1 MTKSRGVPC
10 LISPSAQFRLLERI
24 VLGSGNFDES
34 WLQAL
39 IHDRP
44 EILPINQIE
53 PGFGRPIAL
62 AREVRCGH
70 GKVDNLYL
78 TPTGEIILVE
88 AKLWSNPQARREVVA
103 QALDYVA
110 ALMSLTY
117 EKFETAIIN
126 AESSA
131 KSLYACIEDQPD
143 ALSQI
148 EFIDAV
154 SNNLARGRILVLI
167 VGDGIRREAEAL
179 GALLQSHAGAHFTFA
194 LVELAAWRNP
204 ISGDILII
212 PDVLAQT
219 VMIERGVVRLE
230 NGILSVQGAEVRA
243 AKVNPKSISEEI
255 FYEELA
261 KLDPTLPS
269 AIRTFLSLIEPLGVY
284 ADLKASLNLKMD
296 NADSNS
302 TINLGYIHKNGT
314 IWTSPLAG
322 SVPQDI
328 AMRYNQA
335 LSNVIG
341 GTVAIGTVGSYAS
354 TNGKSVP
361 PIAAL
366 LPKHAEVWLS
376 AIKQVIADVQT
387 TAGSNQSLISGLR

>member
-1 MTKSRGVPC
+1 MTKSRGAPC
-10 LISPSAQFRLLERI
+10 LISASAEFHLLERI
-24 VLGSGNFDES
+24 VLGSGNFNES
-34 WLQAL
+34 WLQKL

-53 PGFGRPIAL
+53 PGFGSPISI

-70 GKVDNLYL
+70 GNVDNLYL

-117 EKFETAIIN
+117 EEFETAVIN
-126 AESSA
+126 AGCSA
-131 KSLYACIEDQPD
+131 KSLYACIEDQSD
-143 ALSQI
+143 ALSES

-194 LVELAAWRNP
+194 LVELAAWHNP
-204 ISGDILII
+204 TSGDFLII

-243 AKVNPKSISEEI
+243 AKVNPKSISEEM

-261 KLDPTLPS
+261 KLNPTLPS
-269 AIRTFLSLIEPLGVY
+269 SIRAFLASVEPMGVY
-284 ADLKASLNLKMD
+284 ADLKASLNLKI
-296 NADSNS
+296 DSTDS
-302 TINLGYIHKNGT
+302 SSSINLGYIQKNGT
-314 IWTSPLAG
+314 LWTSPLSA
-322 SVPQDI
+322 SVPHDI
-328 AMRYNQA
+328 AMRYNQT
-335 LSNVIG
+335 LSSAIG
-341 GTVAIGTVGSYAS
+341 GTVAIGSSGSYAS
-354 TNGKSVP
+354 TNGKSGP
-361 PIAAL
+361 PISTL
-366 LPKHAEVWLS
+366 LPERAETWAD
-376 AIKQVIADVQT
+376 AIKEVIDDMHT
-387 TAGSNQSLISGLR
+387 LSKSNLAH

>member
-10 LISPSAQFRLLERI
+10 MISPSTEFHLLERI
-24 VLGSGNFDES
+24 ILGSGIFNES
-34 WLQAL
+34 WLQKL

-44 EILPINQIE
+44 EILPISRIE
-53 PGFGRPIAL
+53 PGFGSPIAL

-117 EKFETAIIN
+117 EEFENTVIN
-126 AESSA
+126 AGCSV
-131 KSLYACIEDQPD
+131 KSLYACIEDQSD
-143 ALSQI
+143 ALS
-148 EFIDAV
+148 ESAFTDAV

-204 ISGDILII
+204 ITGDVLII
-212 PDVLAQT
+212 PDILAQT

-230 NGILSVQGAEVRA
+230 NGVMQVQAMP
-243 AKVNPKSISEEI
+243 AKTTQKPKSISEEM
-255 FYEELA
+255 FFEELA
-261 KLDPTLPS
+261 RQDPNLPS
-269 AIRTFLSLIEPLGVY
+269 AIRDFLAVVEPLGVY
-284 ADLKASLNLKMD
+284 TDLKASLSLKVD
-296 NADSNS
+296 HPETNNP
-302 TINLGYIHKNGT
+302 INVGFIHANGT
-314 IWTSPLAG
+314 LWTTALAG
-322 SVPQDI
+322 SVTVNT

-335 LSNVIG
+335 LADLIG
-341 GTVAIGTVGSYAS
+341 GAVAMGNSGVYLTD
-354 TNGKSVP
+354 GKSSP
-361 PIAAL
+361 LLTTILPDHAKAWAA
-366 LPKHAEVWLS
+366 
-376 AIKQVIADVQT
+376 AISQLVDDI
-387 TAGSNQSLISGLR
+387 GSTSRTGGG

>member
-1 MTKSRGVPC
+1 MTKSRGSPC
-10 LISPSAQFRLLERI
+10 LISPSAQFHLLERI
-24 VLGSGNFDES
+24 VLGSGNFNES
-34 WLQAL
+34 WLQKL

-53 PGFGRPIAL
+53 PGFGRAIAL

-143 ALSQI
+143 ALSQS

-154 SNNLARGRILVLI
+154 SNNLARGRILVLV

-194 LVELAAWRNP
+194 LVELAAWCNP
-204 ISGDILII
+204 TSGDFLII
-212 PDVLAQT
+212 PDILAQT

-230 NGILSVQGAEVRA
+230 NGVLQVQA
-243 AKVNPKSISEEI
+243 ATAKATEKPNSISEEM
-255 FYEELA
+255 FFEELA
-261 KLDPTLPS
+261 KLNMTLPS
-269 AIRTFLSLIEPLGVY
+269 SVRAFLAIIEPIGVY
-284 ADLKASLNLKMD
+284 ADLKASLNLKID
-296 NADSNS
+296 HPETNNP
-302 TINLGYIHKNGT
+302 INLGYLHKNGT
-314 IWTSPLAG
+314 VWTSPLAG
-322 SVPQDI
+322 CVPQDI
-328 AMRYNQA
+328 AMRYNEA
-335 LSNVIG
+335 LSSAIG
-341 GTVAIGTVGSYAS
+341 GTVAVSTFGSYAS

-366 LPKHAEVWLS
+366 LPEHAEVWAS
-376 AIKQVIADVQT
+376 AIKQVVKDIQT
-387 TAGSNQSLISGLR
+387 MSVSSQYR

>member
-1 MTKSRGVPC
+1 MTKSRGSPC
-10 LISPSAQFRLLERI
+10 LISASAEFHLLERI
-24 VLGSGNFDES
+24 VLGSGQFNES

-44 EILPINQIE
+44 EILPISQIE
-53 PGFGRPIAL
+53 PGFGSPIAL

-70 GKVDNLYL
+70 GIVDNLYL

-117 EKFETAIIN
+117 EEFETAIIN

-143 ALSQI
+143 ALSQS

-204 ISGDILII
+204 VSGDFLII

-219 VMIERGVVRLE
+219 VMIERGVVRWE
-230 NGILSVQGAEVRA
+230 NGVLQVQA
-243 AKVNPKSISEEI
+243 APAMVTAKPKSISEEM
-255 FYEELA
+255 FFEELA
-261 KLDPTLPS
+261 KQDSNLPS
-269 AIRTFLSLIEPLGVY
+269 AIRNFLALVEPLGVY
-284 ADLKASLNLKMD
+284 TDLKASLNMKVD
-296 NADSNS
+296 HPETNNP
-302 TINLGYIHKNGT
+302 INVGYIHANGT
-314 IWTSPLAG
+314 LWTKSLAG
-322 SVPQDI
+322 SVSTDI

-335 LSNVIG
+335 LADLIG
-341 GTVAIGTVGSYAS
+341 GAVAMGNSGVYLTDGKSSPLLTTLLPDHAEAWGSAIGQLVEDIRS
-354 TNGKSVP
+354 TSRTDG
-361 PIAAL
+361 
-366 LPKHAEVWLS
+366 
-376 AIKQVIADVQT
+376 D
-387 TAGSNQSLISGLR
+387 

>member
-1 MTKSRGVPC
+1 MTKSRGAPC
-10 LISPSAQFRLLERI
+10 LISASAEFHLLERI
-24 VLGSGNFDES
+24 VLGSGNFNES
-34 WLQAL
+34 WLQKL

-53 PGFGRPIAL
+53 PGFGSPISI

-70 GKVDNLYL
+70 GNVDNLYL

-117 EKFETAIIN
+117 EEFETAIIN
-126 AESSA
+126 AGCDA
-131 KSLYACIEDQPD
+131 TSLYDYMSEQPE
-143 ALSQI
+143 ALSQSD
-148 EFIDAV
+148 FVDAV

-204 ISGDILII
+204 VSGDFLII

-243 AKVNPKSISEEI
+243 AKVNPKSISEEM

-261 KLDPTLPS
+261 KLNPTLPS
-269 AIRTFLSLIEPLGVY
+269 SIRAFLASVEPMGVY
-284 ADLKASLNLKMD
+284 ADLKASLNLKI
-296 NADSNS
+296 DSTDS
-302 TINLGYIHKNGT
+302 SSSINLGYIQKNGT
-314 IWTSPLAG
+314 LWTSPLSA
-322 SVPQDI
+322 SVPHDI
-328 AMRYNQA
+328 AMRYNQT
-335 LSNVIG
+335 LSSAIG
-341 GTVAIGTVGSYAS
+341 GTVAMGSSGSYAS
-354 TNGKSVP
+354 TNGKSGP
-361 PIAAL
+361 PISTL
-366 LPKHAEVWLS
+366 LPERAETWAN
-376 AIKQVIADVQT
+376 AIKEVINDMHT
-387 TAGSNQSLISGLR
+387 LSKSNLAH

>member
-1 MTKSRGVPC
+1 MTKSRGSPC
-10 LISPSAQFRLLERI
+10 LISPSAEFHLLERI
-24 VLGSGNFDES
+24 VLGSGNFNES
-34 WLQAL
+34 WLQKL

-53 PGFGRPIAL
+53 PGFGSPIAL

-70 GKVDNLYL
+70 GIVDNLYL

-117 EKFETAIIN
+117 EEFETAIIN

-131 KSLYACIEDQPD
+131 KSLYARIEDQPD
-143 ALSQI
+143 ALSQS

-194 LVELAAWRNP
+194 LIQLAAWRNP
-204 ISGDILII
+204 VSGDILII

-243 AKVNPKSISEEI
+243 AKVNPKSISEEM

-261 KLDPTLPS
+261 KLNPTLPS
-269 AIRTFLSLIEPLGVY
+269 SIRAFLASVEPMGVY
-284 ADLKASLNLKMD
+284 ADLKASLNLKI
-296 NADSNS
+296 DSTDS
-302 TINLGYIHKNGT
+302 SSSINLGYIQKNGT
-314 IWTSPLAG
+314 LWTSPLSA
-322 SVPQDI
+322 SVPHDI
-328 AMRYNQA
+328 AMRYNQT
-335 LSNVIG
+335 LSSAIG
-341 GTVAIGTVGSYAS
+341 GTVAIGSSGSYAS
-354 TNGKSVP
+354 TNGKSGP
-361 PIAAL
+361 PISTL
-366 LPKHAEVWLS
+366 LPERAETWAD
-376 AIKQVIADVQT
+376 AIKEVIDDMHT
-387 TAGSNQSLISGLR
+387 LSKSNLAH

>member
-1 MTKSRGVPC
+1 MTKSRGSPC
-10 LISPSAQFRLLERI
+10 LISPSAQFHLLERI
-24 VLGSGNFDES
+24 VLGSGNFNES
-34 WLQAL
+34 WLQKL

-53 PGFGRPIAL
+53 PGFGRAIAL

-103 QALDYVA
+103 QGLDYVA

-143 ALSQI
+143 ALSQS

-154 SNNLARGRILVLI
+154 SNNLARGRILVLV

-194 LVELAAWRNP
+194 LVELAAWCNP
-204 ISGDILII
+204 TSGDFLII
-212 PDVLAQT
+212 PDILAQT

-230 NGILSVQGAEVRA
+230 NGVLQVQA
-243 AKVNPKSISEEI
+243 ATAKATEKPNSISEEM
-255 FYEELA
+255 FFEELA
-261 KLDPTLPS
+261 KLNMTLPS
-269 AIRTFLSLIEPLGVY
+269 SVRAFLAIIEPIGVY
-284 ADLKASLNLKMD
+284 ADLKASLNLKID
-296 NADSNS
+296 HPETNNP
-302 TINLGYIHKNGT
+302 INLGYLHKNGT
-314 IWTSPLAG
+314 VWTSPLAG
-322 SVPQDI
+322 CVPQDI
-328 AMRYNQA
+328 AMRYNEA
-335 LSNVIG
+335 LSSAIG
-341 GTVAIGTVGSYAS
+341 GTVAVSTFGSYAS

-361 PIAAL
+361 PIAAM
-366 LPKHAEVWLS
+366 LPEHAEVWAS
-376 AIKQVIADVQT
+376 AIKQVVKDIQT
-387 TAGSNQSLISGLR
+387 MSVSSQYR

>member
-1 MTKSRGVPC
+1 MTKSRGYPC
-10 LISPSAQFRLLERI
+10 LISPSAEFHLLERI

-34 WLQAL
+34 WLQKL

-44 EILPINQIE
+44 EILPVNQIE
-53 PGFGRPIAL
+53 PGFGRPISI

-117 EKFETAIIN
+117 EEFETAIIN

-131 KSLYACIEDQPD
+131 KSLYACIEEQPD
-143 ALSQI
+143 ALSQS

-154 SNNLARGRILVLI
+154 SNNLARGRILVLV

-204 ISGDILII
+204 ASGDFLII

-230 NGILSVQGAEVRA
+230 NGMLSVQGAQVKA
-243 AKVNPKSISEEI
+243 ATVNPKSISEEM

-261 KLDPTLPS
+261 KINPTLPS
-269 AIRTFLSLIEPLGVY
+269 SIRAFLASVEPLGVY
-284 ADLKASLNLKMD
+284 ADLKASLNLKI
-296 NADSNS
+296 DSTDS
-302 TINLGYIHKNGT
+302 SSSINLGYIHKNGT
-314 IWTSPLAG
+314 LWTSPLSA
-322 SVPQDI
+322 SVPPDI
-328 AMRYNQA
+328 AMRYNQT
-335 LSNVIG
+335 LSSAIG
-341 GTVAIGTVGSYAS
+341 GTVAIGSSGSYAS

-361 PIAAL
+361 TISTL
-366 LPKHAEVWLS
+366 LPEQAETWAD
-376 AIKQVIADVQT
+376 AIKEVIDGMHT
-387 TAGSNQSLISGLR
+387 LSKSNLAH

>member
-1 MTKSRGVPC
+1 MTKSRGSPC
-10 LISPSAQFRLLERI
+10 LISPSAEFHLLERI
-24 VLGSGNFDES
+24 VLGSGNFNES
-34 WLQAL
+34 WLQKL

-53 PGFGRPIAL
+53 PGFGSPISI

-117 EKFETAIIN
+117 DEFETAIVT
-126 AESSA
+126 AGGGA
-131 KSLYACIEDQPD
+131 KPLYKYMEDQPE
-143 ALSQI
+143 ALSES
-148 EFIDAV
+148 EFVDAV
-154 SNNLARGRILVLI
+154 SNNLARGRILVLV

-204 ISGDILII
+204 TSGDFLII

-230 NGILSVQGAEVRA
+230 NGVLLVEA
-243 AKVNPKSISEEI
+243 APATVTEKPKSISEEM

-261 KLDPTLPS
+261 KLDMTLPS
-269 AIRTFLSLIEPLGVY
+269 SVRAFLAIIEPIGVY
-284 ADLKASLNLKMD
+284 VDLKASLNLKID
-296 NADSNS
+296 HPETNNP
-302 TINLGYIHKNGT
+302 INLGYLHKNGT
-314 IWTSPLAG
+314 VWTSPLAG
-322 SVPQDI
+322 CVPQDI
-328 AMRYNQA
+328 AMRYNDV
-335 LSNVIG
+335 LSSAIG
-341 GTVAIGTVGSYAS
+341 GTVAVSTSGSYAS

-366 LPKHAEVWLS
+366 LPEHAEAWAS
-376 AIKQVIADVQT
+376 AIKQVVENIQT
-387 TAGSNQSLISGLR
+387 MSVLSQYR